1 MKKMQSIL
9 AAAALAALPAAA
21 FNFVVHVDPP
31 ELPPAEVTVE
41 GSWLVGGEVRAD
53 VDSTCEAAFYASE
66 DADEAIATAS
76 DIPFKTDA
84 DGYFVLSL
92 DVPDAVT
99 NDMFWVGLAPDG
111 NGEIEPRM
119 RIAPVPFAIA
129 AGHAALVEE
138 DGRLNLTGTPTAEYA
153 STTGDVLAETLTIPE
168 DGSLSALNLD
178 FDSVRVESLELGDGN
193 GLALFQEDLDTNANY
208 DYVSGATEMKG
219 YCSVKL
225 ENSEL
230 KEEVVADSKTFTA
243 EHDGFVE
250 IALKAEVG
258 YYIKPPKLTVKVGS
272 TTIAD
277 GLEIGTDK
285 TYDNLDSAGSI
296 TTYRYMSFP
305 VRANETVE
313 VKLEANIDYT
323 VDVSLYEALLV
334 ASTREWTIFDATL
347 RAKVRFAYFGYD
359 N

>member
-9 AAAALAALPAAA
+9 AAAAALAALPAAA

-41 GSWLVGGEVRAD
+41 GAWLVGGEVRAD

-111 NGEIEPRM
+111 SGEIEPRM
-119 RIAPVPFAIA
+119 RVAPVPFAIA

-153 STTGDVLAETLTIPE
+153 STTGAVLAETLTIPE
-168 DGSLSALNLD
+168 DGALSGKNFQ
-178 FDSVRVESLELGDGN
+178 FDSVRVESISLPSGN
-193 GLALFQEDLDTNANY
+193 GLRLFNPDNKTTDNY
-208 DYVSGATEMKG
+208 DSMTRAD
-219 YCSVKL
+219 
-225 ENSEL
+225 
-230 KEEVVADSKTFTA
+230 KEETIEVTSSDAGKSIQRFGGFEMTA
-243 EHDGFVE
+243 EHDGFVKFC
-250 IALKAEVG
+250 IFAL
-258 YYIKPPKLTVKVGS
+258 
-272 TTIAD
+272 
-277 GLEIGTDK
+277 
-285 TYDNLDSAGSI
+285 
-296 TTYRYMSFP
+296 
-305 VRANETVE
+305 
-313 VKLEANIDYT
+313 YT
-323 VDVSLYEALLV
+323 
-334 ASTREWTIFDATL
+334 
-347 RAKVRFAYFGYD
+347 
-359 N
+359 